1 MHPVTLRI
9 FFSEII
15 SAGPHVSC
23 FFLNFALSHPLP
35 LVLSSVLRSVA
46 LYIRRCG
53 MFHRNKL
60 IMLFYSVTVVVPKR
74 AVGGYFIF
82 PYPDCLPPRQSIMV
96 FPFPSPPSL
105 VI

>member
-1 MHPVTLRI
+1 MHPVTLQI

-15 SAGPHVSC
+15 SAGPH
-23 FFLNFALSHPLP
+23 P

-46 LYIRRCG
+46 LYDGVECSTEINLLCY
-53 MFHRNKL
+53 
-60 IMLFYSVTVVVPKR
+60 FYSVTVVVPKR
-74 AVGGYFIF
+74 AVGGYLIF